1 MTMMSRGD
9 GPYTHGPSFALGPDG
24 PRVDWELAEVLAQ
37 RVSVWTFLEPA
48 P

>member
-1 MTMMSRGD
+1 MSRGN
-9 GPYTHGPSFALGPDG
+9 SFANGPDG